1 MEKTKL
7 ESSGIKDTTIA
18 TGDIANTAV
27 TVNKIKAN
35 AVTTGKIND
44 GVVSADDLASTL
56 DLSSKTLTLP
66 DSAFNTQNY
75 NVSLLGFK
83 MAVNENLTVFN
94 LVDGIVDEFHDE
106 SGTDEGEGSNDVYC
120 ASSDFYQNLVP
131 APISA
136 GFTLTTVTEPDTS
149 TAGSKSGY
157 FRCGPVPSAQA
168 TCASKRKNDPATFG
182 QFTVPTGMTSANIQV
197 WGAGGGSTN
206 RPCNS
211 GGGGGYAEGTL
222 AVTASQVLYVSAG
235 QGGYAGYASP
245 TPGPDGIGPNSGG
258 YISFFGGGEGGGGT
272 GSGGGGLAGVLSVA
286 DNNLDSAP
294 EAYVIAGAGGGAG
307 YGGGSQSPKPAIG
320 GTAGAG
326 GGLVGQAGA
335 GGGTQNSENVYA
347 GGGGDQEG
355 GGLGGDLNNP
365 NISEAPQADARGH
378 NAPALTG
385 APYANRSG
393 GLFFGGEGHSYS
405 GGGGGGYY
413 GGGGGGFGGTGSP
426 ITIVDAGG
434 GGGSSYYGHP
444 QITSGSTEAG
454 SNVEGGGEAQPGYTA
469 GTNEAFTAPHGPLV
483 PGEQGFVLITGT
495 AQNTGSTTIVSNAF
509 TASSEPSTSR
519 VVVFQENVDTPTL
532 NTDIIA
538 SVSRDGGSNFTNVT
552 LVDEGYVTGASGQRV
567 LAGLVDISGQ
577 PSGTSM
583 RWKLALAN
591 NHSKIHGVS
600 LSWG

>member
-1 MEKTKL
+1 MEKSKL

-66 DSAFNTQNY
+66 NSAFNTQNY

-106 SGTDEGEGSNDVYC
+106 SGTDEGEGSNDTYC
-120 ASSDFYQNLVP
+120 ASSDFYKNQTDPV
-131 APISA
+131 SYTA
-136 GFTLTTVTEPDTS
+136 GFGVAAVTEEDTS
-149 TAGSKSGY
+149 EAGTN
-157 FRCGPVPSAQA
+157 PAQGTICRA
-168 TCASKRKNDPATFG
+168 
-182 QFTVPTGMTSANIQV
+182 QFTVPTGVTQV
-197 WGAGGGSTN
+197 TA
-206 RPCNS
+206 RMF
-211 GGGGGYAEGTL
+211 GGGGGTGNNSQNGGGAGFTEGELT
-222 AVTASQVLYVSAG
+222 VTPGQVLDIYV
-235 QGGYAGYASP
+235 
-245 TPGPDGIGPNSGG
+245 
-258 YISFFGGGEGGGGT
+258 GEGGGGDEEGAPSPPT
-272 GSGGGGLAGVLSVA
+272 TLNGGGFGAGFGTGPETGGGGAGSFIFASETATSDALSAPDGPKLMLAAGGGGGAGEITSGGSGGGLTG
-286 DNNLDSAP
+286 N
-294 EAYVIAGAGGGAG
+294 AGGTE
-307 YGGGSQSPKPAIG
+307 P
-320 GTAGAG
+320 GTEQTSA
-326 GGLVGQAGA
+326 
-335 GGGTQNSENVYA
+335 NSGA
-347 GGGGDQEG
+347 GGGGDQEQ
-355 GGLGGDLNNP
+355 GGDGP
-365 NISEAPQADARGH
+365 GSEAGLFKGGDGDPG
-378 NAPALTG
+378 
-385 APYANRSG
+385 SG
-393 GLFFGGEGHSYS
+393 GN

-413 GGGGGGFGGTGSP
+413 GGGGGDTE
-426 ITIVDAGG
+426 DAG
-434 GGGSSYYGHP
+434 GGGSSYFGHP
-444 QITSGSTEAG
+444 QVTNGTTEDGDGKAGNPSAPGYDPTAKYGKGADYNDPGYDGRDGYVLLTATGAGST
-454 SNVEGGGEAQPGYTA
+454 T
-469 GTNEAFTAPHGPLV
+469 
-483 PGEQGFVLITGT
+483 
-495 AQNTGSTTIVSNAF
+495 STTIVSNAF

-519 VVVFQENVDTPTL
+519 VVVFQENIDTPTL

-591 NHSKIHGVS
+591 NASKIHGVS